1 MSNDSSVEPTPA
13 EEIISAKLA
22 LEELQKDVDQ
32 IFKEINNS
40 TPVFQQKQKSRI
52 DLKLR
57 RKWNVKNDRINYGKV
72 KRCLRF

>member
-72 KRCLRF
+72 KKCLRF